1 MSQAP
6 TPQQQAVYTRKV
18 KNFLLDSRFQ
28 LKFAGYFVLLTMLV
42 ATWLGL
48 FLVQTTDRLFH
59 EVSQAVEARSQAAA
73 TSKELGVCSL
83 NNDLAKSID
92 DPDFAKTL
100 EAKSKAID
108 EKFEA
113 DKAAV
118 LAEQKGLQEQQTRTI
133 WTLVTFLIA
142 LILGVGLAAIVLTHR
157 IVGPLFRIKRMARE
171 VAQGKIEVPTYGL
184 RPSDELHD
192 VFNLMSDMIKA
203 LRTRAESDLAA
214 VQAAV
219 KGDTAA
225 LEKLKSEL
233 EARLAKQP

>member
-48 FLVQTTDRLFH
+48 FLVQTTDRLFK
-59 EVSQAVEARSQAAA
+59 EVTSAVEARSQAAA

-83 NNDLAKSID
+83 NNELAKSID
-92 DPDFAKTL
+92 DPEFAKTL
-100 EAKSKAID
+100 EARSKAID

-118 LAEQKGLQEQQTRTI
+118 IAEKKGLVEQQGRTL
-133 WTLVTFLIA
+133 WTLMTFLVA

-157 IVGPLFRIKRMARE
+157 IVGPLFRMKRMARE
-171 VAQGKIEVPTYGL
+171 VAQGSIQPPAYGL
-184 RPSDELHD
+184 RPSDELQD
-192 VFNLMSDMIKA
+192 VFELMSTMIKS
-203 LRTRAESDLAA
+203 LRTRAESDLAS

-225 LEKLKSEL
+225 LEKLKTEL
-233 EARLAKQP
+233 EARLAKQ

>member
-48 FLVQTTDRLFH
+48 FLVQTTDRLFK
-59 EVSQAVEARSQAAA
+59 EVASAVEARSQAAA

-83 NNDLAKSID
+83 NNELAKSID
-92 DPDFAKTL
+92 DPEFAKTL
-100 EAKSKAID
+100 EARSKAID

-118 LAEQKGLQEQQTRTI
+118 IAEKKGLEEQQGRTL
-133 WTLVTFLIA
+133 WTLITFLVA

-171 VAQGKIEVPTYGL
+171 VAQGSIQPPAYGL
-184 RPSDELHD
+184 RPSDELQD
-192 VFNLMSDMIKA
+192 VFELMSTMIKS
-203 LRTRAESDLAA
+203 LRARAESDLAS

-219 KGDTAA
+219 KGDAAA
-225 LEKLKSEL
+225 LEKLKAEL
-233 EARLAKQP
+233 EARLAKQ